1 MVAHTSRPHAYQL
14 DSCDP
19 AAQTYSMTITSP
31 VTVPI
36 RFLLTDF
43 RRAISL
49 SSTAFL
55 ALAFLVSM
63 LAVQPLTASAQTAA
77 DGDSAAGA
85 SLKKVLD
92 SSSRPATDKDRDRY
106 RHPFETLSWFGLKP
120 DMTVVEIWP
129 GGGWYTEILAPY
141 LKQNGKLYAAVAPG
155 ENTAAY
161 RKKLADDTA
170 DYGKV
175 VVTDLDPPAKLEI
188 APPGSADMVL
198 TFRNVHN
205 WMHRGYADDVFKAM
219 YHALR
224 PGGILGI
231 EEHRGNPAVPQ
242 DPKATSGYVRED
254 YVIKLAERAGF
265 QLVGRSEINANPK
278 DTRNYPDG
286 VWTLP
291 PTLRLKDVDR
301 SKYLAIG
308 ESDRMTFK
316 FVKPIKIAA
325 HSP

>member
-1 MVAHTSRPHAYQL
+1 
-14 DSCDP
+14 
-19 AAQTYSMTITSP
+19 MTFTSP
-31 VTVPI
+31 VTAST
-36 RFLLTDF
+36 RFLLISF

-49 SSTAFL
+49 WSTAFL
-55 ALAFLVSM
+55 ALAVLVSM
-63 LAVQPLTASAQTAA
+63 IALSPLTVSAQTAT
-77 DGDSAAGA
+77 GDSAAGA
-85 SLKKVLD
+85 ALKRALD

-106 RHPFETLSWFGLKP
+106 RHPFETLTWFGLKP

-161 RKKLADDTA
+161 RKKLAGDSA

-175 VVTDLDPPAKLEI
+175 VVTDLDPPAKLEL

-205 WMHRGYADDVFKAM
+205 WMRRGYAEEVFKAM
-219 YHALR
+219 YHALK
-224 PGGILGI
+224 PGGTLGI
-231 EEHRGNPAVPQ
+231 EEHRGDPARAQ
-242 DPKATSGYVRED
+242 DPKAASGYVRED
-254 YVIKLAERAGF
+254 YVIKLAADAGF
-265 QLVGRSEINANPK
+265 AFVGGSEINANPK
-278 DTRNYPDG
+278 DTKNYPQG

-301 SKYLAIG
+301 SKYEAIG
-308 ESDRMTFK
+308 ESDRMTLK
-316 FVKPIKIAA
+316 FVKPIKIAGR
-325 HSP
+325 S